1 MNRKLSLLIY
11 SIDFIR
17 YVLVF
22 SIIVFLHRVL
32 CIFPPPPVYVYIQAF
47 DPQINTS
54 AIPNMV
60 YRANF

>member
-32 CIFPPPPVYVYIQAF
+32 CIFPPPVYVYIQAF

-54 AIPNMV
+54 DIPNMV